1 MFKYNELSDL
11 LDGTLVTPLS
21 KEGNGSIRC
30 IDGNG
35 NECYYEFDDFDFDKT
50 IEERASSLEEQVSAI
65 IDSSKGEE
73 PEEEV
78 SNETDNSEENETTQ
92 ESSSSI
98 TVDELI
104 EEMDKDDSI
113 YDGTD
118 DETETTIVEEDN
130 EIVVEDERF
139 LNSSEIKDVL
149 NQFCIPKDNK
159 TNIKIWRDVI

>member
-21 KEGNGSIRC
+21 KESNGSIRC
-30 IDGNG
+30 IDSNG

-65 IDSSKGEE
+65 ISSKGEE

-92 ESSSSI
+92 ENSSSI

-130 EIVVEDERF
+130 EMVVEDERF

>member
-21 KEGNGSIRC
+21 KEDNGSIRC
-30 IDGNG
+30 VDSNG

-50 IEERASSLEEQVSAI
+50 IEERIASLEDQASSI

-78 SNETDNSEENETTQ
+78 SNETDNSEENKTTQ
-92 ESSSSI
+92 ENSSSI

-118 DETETTIVEEDN
+118 EEAEVVVDDN
-130 EIVVEDERF
+130 GNEVVVEDERF

-149 NQFCIPKDNK
+149 DQFSISKDSK
-159 TNIKIWRDVI
+159 TNIKIWRDII